1 MTLSPG
7 WLLWGV
13 TLFVGCTAAPTQSVV
28 MMTIVSDDRDT
39 VATVEAVDD
48 KYVLWVQDEAVLA
61 FDALPTAVEFSP
73 TGEALLVIVN
83 GELYRY
89 DRAARQATRL
99 YEGVI
104 TAEFSPSGQ
113 DINYTTNTNADF

>member
-1 MTLSPG
+1 MRLGPW
-7 WLLWGV
+7 WLL
-13 TLFVGCTAAPTQSVV
+13 VG
-28 MMTIVSDDRDT
+28 TIVVSGCVAPASPPTTVLTVVSADRQT
-39 VATVEAVDD
+39 VATVEAVGE
-48 KYVLWVQDEAVLA
+48 KYVLRVVDEAVLA
-61 FDALPTAVEFSP
+61 FDNMPTEVEFSP

-113 DINYTTNTNADF
+113 DINYTTNADF